1 MKKVTDLQAGTDVV
15 NSDISSMLEQLQR
28 LESHVTGDGDQSE
41 SLTERVNTALSK
53 LPPNSLLHA
62 RWQKT
67 QSQYEE
73 AVALINNS
81 HRSEFVEARKRS
93 APTDGE
99 RTETLPGRSSANV
112 CSGSS
117 TQTESIA
124 GASSPPVCH
133 VKPTQVLNE
142 TITSSSSAP
151 FDLRNYLI
159 DKNAPIVEPLFKPQ
173 LPLRVHDRAVKSS
186 EMTQRRLSADAAAD
200 DARCMRLVGDPVRS
214 TCKAAASTPS
224 PNMPHSRWKAWRK
237 KAVSLLTD
245 GLASGHSASHSQ
257 RSSASQFGTKSTSA
271 VNSSPRSDY
280 SYY

>member
-41 SLTERVNTALSK
+41 SLTERVNTALRK

-73 AVALINNS
+73 AVALINT
-81 HRSEFVEARKRS
+81 ELVEARKQS
-93 APTDGE
+93 APTDSE
-99 RTETLPGRSSANV
+99 RTETPPGRSSANV
-112 CSGSS
+112 SNGSS
-117 TQTESIA
+117 TQPESNA
-124 GASSPPVCH
+124 AASSPPVCH

-186 EMTQRRLSADAAAD
+186 EMTQRRLSADAAAV
-200 DARCMRLVGDPVRS
+200 DARCKRLVDDPVRS
-214 TCKAAASTPS
+214 TYKAAASTPS